1 MIGGDEF
8 KVPMLPNKMALVSTG
23 GENKSEPQRCSNLK
37 IFLWNVYGECENF
50 SVIRGHSGAIM
61 DIHFNTDSSLLVSCA
76 TDKTVRVWDMETGAC
91 RRKFKSH
98 VDIVNACHPSR
109 RGPQL
114 VCSAGD
120 DGLVK

>member
-1 MIGGDEF
+1 MSI
-8 KVPMLPNKMALVSTG
+8 
-23 GENKSEPQRCSNLK
+23 C
-37 IFLWNVYGECENF
+37 C
-50 SVIRGHSGAIM
+50 
-61 DIHFNTDSSLLVSCA
+61 SLLVSAA

-120 DGLVK
+120 DGLVKV